1 MNRADS
7 VAAALNHLAPR
18 LPAFEAGVVLD
29 RALASPGLRGAAP
42 ENAAWLALVAY
53 ARHAFTEYDAYLDD
67 GYDRDSARH
76 FILDDLNAILA
87 EWGARRRVSE
97 DAEPDDA

>member
-1 MNRADS
+1 M
-7 VAAALNHLAPR
+7 
-18 LPAFEAGVVLD
+18 
-29 RALASPGLRGAAP
+29 
-42 ENAAWLALVAY
+42 AY

-97 DAEPDDA
+97 DVEPDDA